1 MAKITEQEIQV
12 FSKYISEISGIYLDK
27 RKGYLLEA
35 RLQPLLKEHFC
46 GTFGELLYKAG
57 SDPSGGLKKKIID
70 AISTNETF
78 FFRDNTPFNLLKN
91 KIIPDL
97 IDRRRKQYQSSRIPI
112 RIWSAACSTGQEV
125 YSIAITL
132 CEMLPIRNFDIT
144 ILGTDISDKA
154 IAQASYG
161 KYNVFEVKRGMPSPI
176 LNKYFTPSGDGWRI
190 KDEIRVM
197 AQYRKIN
204 LMEQFTGL
212 GSFDIVFCRNVAIY
226 FTGDKKIQLFR
237 KIGQVL
243 APDGALLVG
252 GSEFIGSV
260 APDFTAQHYLRGVF
274 YQLKGPAEAAVTAQL
289 PPQARTTLPKPPP
302 KQAARSPRAKPE
314 RPRVPEREAVKK
326 TQAPQAVP
334 MPAAPQKETF
344 APQER
349 IPAASQVSL
358 QEKLIEKQGK
368 DSLLSSLHLK
378 KQAERPLVAGKN
390 KTGDTERGSLLE
402 KIRHKRDKQENGK

>member
-1 MAKITEQEIQV
+1 MVKITEQEIQV
-12 FSKYISEISGIYLDK
+12 FSKYVSEISGIYLDK

-35 RLQPLLKEHFC
+35 RLQLLLKEHFC
-46 GTFGELLYKAG
+46 GTFGELLYKTR

-97 IDRRRKQYQSSRIPI
+97 IDRRRQQYQSSRIPI

-176 LNKYFTPSGDGWRI
+176 LNKYFTPAGDGWRI

-212 GSFDIVFCRNVAIY
+212 GPFDIVFCRNVAIY
-226 FTGDKKIQLFR
+226 FTADKKIQLFR
-237 KIGQVL
+237 KIARVL
-243 APDGALLVG
+243 APDGALIVG
-252 GSEFIGSV
+252 GSESLGSV
-260 APDFTAQHYLRGVF
+260 APDFTAQHYLRGIF
-274 YQLKGPAEAAVTAQL
+274 YQLKGHAETAAVTAPL
-289 PPQARTTLPKPPP
+289 PPRARIARPKPSS
-302 KQAARSPRAKPE
+302 QAARSPRAKPE
-314 RPRVPEREAVKK
+314 RPHVPEREAVKK
-326 TQAPQAVP
+326 MQAPQTVP

-344 APQER
+344 TPQER
-349 IPAASQVSL
+349 IPSASQVSL
-358 QEKLIEKQGK
+358 QEKLAEKQGK
-368 DSLLSSLHLK
+368 GKSSLLSSLRRTREADK
-378 KQAERPLVAGKN
+378 SVVAGKD
-390 KTGDTERGSLLE
+390 KTGDTERGSLLD
-402 KIRHKRDKQENGK
+402 KIRSKK